1 MRPRARVFLLL
12 LACTLASPAYG
23 KSRGKLSALF
33 QHATYVYVQAENGDL
48 NSRKIT
54 PADRQAI
61 SDVQDAI
68 RDWGRYKLTVDRKNA
83 ELIIVVR
90 KGRVA
95 EVTPHAGIPPT
106 TAPGPITIPNRRSP
120 GSQDPAESPDA
131 VGVSAEGGPAQDQLS
146 VYSVSPDGGRGG
158 IVWREEDK
166 GGLVHPGVP
175 LFAELRKQ
183 IEHAYPSTPPSQ
195 PSNP

>member
-1 MRPRARVFLLL
+1 MRPLARVSLLL
-12 LACTLASPAYG
+12 LACFLASPAYG
-23 KSRGKLSALF
+23 KPQDKLSVLF
-33 QHATYVYVQAENGDL
+33 ERATYVYVQAESGDI
-48 NSRKIT
+48 NSRKLI

-95 EVTPHAGIPPT
+95 DVTAHAGIPPAT
-106 TAPGPITIPNRRSP
+106 EPGPVTIPNRRSP

-131 VGVSAEGGPAQDQLS
+131 VGVSAEAGPAQDQLS
-146 VYSVSPDGGRGG
+146 VYSVSPDGGRGS
-158 IVWREEDK
+158 IVWREEDN
-166 GGLVHPGVP
+166 GGLLHPDVP
-175 LFAELRKQ
+175 LFTELRKQ
-183 IEHAYPSTPPSQ
+183 IEHAYPSAPPGQ